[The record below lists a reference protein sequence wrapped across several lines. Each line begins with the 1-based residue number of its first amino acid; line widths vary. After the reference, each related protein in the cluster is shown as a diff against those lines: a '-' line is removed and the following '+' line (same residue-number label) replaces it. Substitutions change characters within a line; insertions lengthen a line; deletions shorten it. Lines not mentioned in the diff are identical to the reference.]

1 MTEVTGPWQRGLLAA
16 ITPLWDV
23 VVCLWPQHVLRPQQG
38 AWAQLTWVL
47 IPQRRVDSG
56 LLLWAC
62 PSLGVHHWGSQGP
75 GEGSWEGQYQSHL
88 SAPRACGVFSTLQ
101 IKLESALGSVTYH
114 SKGGTAM
121 LSVFP
126 GSGDTLKCG
135 FFGAKV
141 SA

>member
-1 MTEVTGPWQRGLLAA
+1 MGWGSAFLPHELDTVEGFQEGPVTEVTGPWQRGLLAA

-62 PSLGVHHWGSQGP
+62 PSLGVHHWGSQGSRVQVRGP
-75 GEGSWEGQYQSHL
+75 GKDSTKATCLLLEL
-88 SAPRACGVFSTLQ
+88 VVTSAPYR
-101 IKLESALGSVTYH
+101 
-114 SKGGTAM
+114 
-121 LSVFP
+121 LS
-126 GSGDTLKCG
+126 
-135 FFGAKV
+135 
-141 SA
+141 

>member
-1 MTEVTGPWQRGLLAA
+1 MAERPACCHHPSLGRHSVSVATACFETPAGGLGTTRLGS
-16 ITPLWDV
+16 
-23 VVCLWPQHVLRPQQG
+23 HSS
-38 AWAQLTWVL
+38 
-47 IPQRRVDSG
+47 DSD

-62 PSLGVHHWGSQGP
+62 PSLRVHHWGSQGP

-88 SAPRACGVFSTLQ
+88 SAPRACGDFSTLQ

-126 GSGDTLKCG
+126 GYADTLKCG